1 MAGTVALIVAAGR
14 GSRLGG
20 EIPKQYLPIAGQALL
35 RYSLDTL
42 VNHPAI
48 DAVRLVIH
56 PDDRKLYDQATA
68 GYALAEPVPGGAT
81 RQQSVLNGLESLAS
95 QAPDRVLIHDGA
107 RPFLDRGTIDRV
119 LAALDKA
126 PGAIAALPVAD
137 TVKRATGDQAITDTI
152 DRRGLWRAQTPQ
164 GFRFAD
170 ILKAHQAQAGRELT
184 DDAAVAE
191 QSGLK
196 VSVVEGSEDN
206 FKVTTREDL
215 ARAERRV
222 VGGSASDYEY
232 RTGSG
237 FDVHAFEP
245 GDGVWLC
252 GVKVPFTAKLKGH
265 SDADVAL
272 HALTDAILGAIG
284 AGDIGQHF
292 PPSDPQWKG
301 ANSAQFIKHAAD
313 IVMQRGGMITHL
325 DVTVIC
331 ERPKLGPHRESMTA
345 KLAEILGIAPHRVSV
360 KATTTENLGFT
371 GRGEGIAA
379 MASATVRLPADL

>member
-42 VNHPAI
+42 VNHPSI

-56 PDDRKLYDQATA
+56 PDDRKLYDQAIA
-68 GYALAEPVPGGAT
+68 GYALAEPVAGGAT

-107 RPFLDRGTIDRV
+107 RPFLDRGTVDRV
-119 LAALDKA
+119 LAALDKV

-137 TVKRATGDQAITDTI
+137 TVKRASGDHAITHTI
-152 DRRGLWRAQTPQ
+152 DRQGLWRAQTPQ

-196 VSVVEGSEDN
+196 VAVVEGSEDN

-215 ARAERRV
+215 ARAERRL
-222 VGGSASDYEY
+222 VGGAASDYEY
-232 RTGSG
+232 RTGNG

-331 ERPKLGPHRESMTA
+331 ERPKLGPHRDSMTA

-379 MASATVRLPADL
+379 IASATVRLPADL

>member
-1 MAGTVALIVAAGR
+1 MPGTVALIVAAGR

-20 EIPKQYLPIAGQALL
+20 EIPKQYLPIAGQAML
-35 RYSLDTL
+35 RYSLETL
-42 VNHPAI
+42 MNHPSI
-48 DAVRLVIH
+48 DTVRLVIH
-56 PDDRKLYDQATA
+56 PDDRKFYDQATA
-68 GYALAEPVPGGAT
+68 GFALAEPVAGGAT
-81 RQQSVLNGLESLAS
+81 RQQSVLNGLESLRTQS
-95 QAPDRVLIHDGA
+95 PDRVLIHDGA

-119 LAALDKA
+119 LAALDKTS
-126 PGAIAALPVAD
+126 GAIAAMPVAD
-137 TVKRATGDQAITDTI
+137 TVKRASGDAITDTI

-196 VSVVEGSEDN
+196 VAVVEGSEDN

-215 ARAERRV
+215 ARAERRL
-222 VGGSASDYEY
+222 VGGSSADYEY

-252 GVKVPFTAKLKGH
+252 GFKVPFTAKLKGH

-331 ERPKLGPHRESMTA
+331 ERPKLGPHREAMTL
-345 KLAEILGIAPHRVSV
+345 KLAEILGIPTHRVSV
-360 KATTTENLGFT
+360 KATTTESLGFT

-379 MASATVRLPADL
+379 MASATVRLPANL

>member
-1 MAGTVALIVAAGR
+1 MPGTVALIVAAGR

-20 EIPKQYLPIAGQALL
+20 EIPKQYLPIAGQAML
-35 RYSLDTL
+35 RYSLETL
-42 VNHPAI
+42 VNHPSI

-56 PDDRKLYDQATA
+56 PDDRRFYDQATA
-68 GYALAEPVPGGAT
+68 GFALAEPVAGGAT
-81 RQQSVLNGLESLAS
+81 RQQSVLNGLESLTP

-119 LAALDKA
+119 LAALDKTS
-126 PGAIAALPVAD
+126 GAIAAMPVAD
-137 TVKRATGDQAITDTI
+137 TVKRASGDAITDTI

-170 ILKAHQAQAGRELT
+170 ILKAHQAQVGRELT

-196 VSVVEGSEDN
+196 VAVVEGSEDN

-215 ARAERRV
+215 ARAERRLV
-222 VGGSASDYEY
+222 GGGSADYEY

-284 AGDIGQHF
+284 AGDIGYHF

-331 ERPKLGPHRESMTA
+331 ERPKLGPHREAMTV
-345 KLAEILGIAPHRVSV
+345 KLAEILGIASHRVSV
-360 KATTTENLGFT
+360 KATTTESLGFT

-379 MASATVRLPADL
+379 MASATVRLPAHL

>member
-1 MAGTVALIVAAGR
+1 MPGTVALIVAAGR

-20 EIPKQYLPIAGQALL
+20 EIPKQYLPIAGQAIL
-35 RYSLDTL
+35 RYSLETL
-42 VNHPAI
+42 VNHPSI

-56 PDDRKLYDQATA
+56 PDDRKFYDQATA
-68 GYALAEPVPGGAT
+68 GFTLAEPVAGGST
-81 RQQSVLNGLESLAS
+81 RQQSVLNGLESLRTQS
-95 QAPDRVLIHDGA
+95 PDRVLIHDGA

-119 LAALDKA
+119 LAALDKTS
-126 PGAIAALPVAD
+126 GAIAAMPVAD
-137 TVKRATGDQAITDTI
+137 TVKRANGDAITDTI

-196 VSVVEGSEDN
+196 VAVVEGSEDN

-215 ARAERRV
+215 ARAERRL
-222 VGGSASDYEY
+222 VGGGGPDYEY

-284 AGDIGQHF
+284 AGDIGYHF

-331 ERPKLGPHRESMTA
+331 ERPKLGPHREAMA
-345 KLAEILGIAPHRVSV
+345 LKLAEILGIAAHRVSV
-360 KATTTENLGFT
+360 KATTTESLGFT

-379 MASATVRLPADL
+379 MASATVRLPANL

>member
-1 MAGTVALIVAAGR
+1 MPGTVALIVAAGR

-20 EIPKQYLPIAGQALL
+20 EIPKQYLPIAGQAML
-35 RYSLDTL
+35 RYSLETL
-42 VNHPAI
+42 VNHPSI

-56 PDDRKLYDQATA
+56 PDDRKFYDQATA
-68 GYALAEPVPGGAT
+68 GFALAEPVAGGAT
-81 RQQSVLNGLESLAS
+81 RQQSVLNGLESLAPK
-95 QAPDRVLIHDGA
+95 APDRVLIHDGA

-119 LAALDKA
+119 LAALDRTS
-126 PGAIAALPVAD
+126 GAIAAMPVAD
-137 TVKRATGDQAITDTI
+137 TVKRASGDAITDTI

-170 ILKAHQAQAGRELT
+170 ILKAHQTQAGRELT

-196 VSVVEGSEDN
+196 VAVVEGSEDN

-215 ARAERRV
+215 ARAERRLV
-222 VGGSASDYEY
+222 GGGSADYEY
-232 RTGSG
+232 RTGGG

-284 AGDIGQHF
+284 AGDIGYHF

-313 IVMQRGGMITHL
+313 IVTQRGGMITHL

-331 ERPKLGPHRESMTA
+331 ERPKLGPHREAMTV
-345 KLAEILGIAPHRVSV
+345 KLAEILGIASHRVSV
-360 KATTTENLGFT
+360 KATTTESLGFT

-379 MASATVRLPADL
+379 MASATVRLPANL